1 MVCDDAVNHVETKC
15 KGNFLSCWLHY
26 RVFAALCIILTLDW
40 RLTVIKPRQ
49 GKRPEPK
56 IPRMIPSATARLIL
70 ENARIEEVV
79 ADFLTLRRSGANL
92 TALCPF
98 HHEKTPSFSVS
109 PVRNTFKCFGC
120 GKGGN
125 AAKFLMEHEGYSFPE
140 ALRWLA
146 RKYNIEIQ
154 ETASTPEQLAAHQ
167 AEESLFI
174 LSDFALQFFQSNLP
188 GNGLEYLKSRGFT
201 EATIQK
207 FGLGFA
213 PDSWDGLNKAATQAG
228 FKLEY
233 LHKLGL
239 TTSSNK
245 DFFRNRVIFPIH
257 NLSGKVVAF
266 AGRILQQNT
275 NSPKYLNSPESDIY
289 HKSQTLY
296 GIHLAK
302 RAIRQQ
308 NECLLVEGYTDLIA
322 LHQAGIEN
330 AVASAGTSL
339 TTEQLLLI
347 RRFTPNLH
355 ILYDGDPAG
364 IGAALR
370 GLDLALELDLNV
382 RITPL
387 PHPEDPDSFL
397 RQVGITAFAEFI
409 NTQAK
414 DFIAFKAS
422 ILLTDASNDPVKK
435 ANSVHAI
442 VDSIARVPDPVKRSF
457 FVKDCAVLVGL
468 NEDVLA
474 EETNKAGQALTKKGN
489 SPLGVGDKSDSARG
503 NSSLGAAGS
512 VERHLVRFLLE
523 HGYETFDIKENI
535 TVAEHILGNIEDIL
549 EYFEDPI
556 CQCICRESI
565 ELVLAKQPVT
575 AQYFIAHEDLAVS
588 GFSADLLHQS
598 TIEPDPI
605 WERTNYFSGNNPDE
619 TGYLGGIAKTITSL
633 KLKVVNMLC
642 EQNLQKMRDTT
653 SDDELSL
660 AKLLK
665 VQEKLNRMRM
675 ELAKSLGLV
684 KI

>member
-1 MVCDDAVNHVETKC
+1 
-15 KGNFLSCWLHY
+15 
-26 RVFAALCIILTLDW
+26 
-40 RLTVIKPRQ
+40 
-49 GKRPEPK
+49 
-56 IPRMIPSATARLIL
+56 MIPSATARLIL
-70 ENARIEEVV
+70 ETARIEEVV
-79 ADFLTLRRSGANL
+79 ADFLSLRRSGANL

-154 ETASTPEQLAAHQ
+154 ETASTTEQLAAHQ

-174 LSDFALQFFQSNLP
+174 LNDFALQFFQSNLP
-188 GNGLEYLKSRGFT
+188 GTGLEYLKSRGFT

-213 PDSWDGLNKAATQAG
+213 PDNWDGLTKAATQAG

-233 LHKLGL
+233 LQKLGL
-239 TTSSNK
+239 TTSSGK

-257 NLSGKVVAF
+257 SLSGKVVAF

-308 NECLLVEGYTDLIA
+308 DGCILVEGYTDLIA

-364 IGAALR
+364 ISATLR

-397 RQVGITAFAEFI
+397 RKVGITAFAEFI

-474 EETNKAGQALTKKGN
+474 EETNKAVQALTKKGN
-489 SPLGVGDKSDSARG
+489 SPLGVGDKPDSARV
-503 NSSLGAAGS
+503 NSPLGTGG
-512 VERHLVRFLLE
+512 VERQLVRFLLE
-523 HGYETFDIKENI
+523 HGSETFDVNENI

-575 AQYFIAHEDLAVS
+575 AKYFIAHEDLAVS

-598 TIEPDPI
+598 TIEPDPT

-619 TGYLGGIAKTITSL
+619 TGYLGGIAKTICHL
-633 KLKVVNMLC
+633 KLKVISQHC
-642 EQNLQKMRDTT
+642 EQNLQRMKDIAP
-653 SDDELSL
+653 DDEQ
-660 AKLLK
+660 AMIRLLK
-665 VQEKLNRMRM
+665 VHEKLNRMRV